1 MRFGYFKHWHQPEF
15 PCQEFMKEQG
25 FDVKQI
31 DYSQP
36 KYLEDFDVAIVEQ
49 NGFNDYIENDEEY
62 IAGWVKRGG
71 ILLFMHQDYQRW
83 APYFLPNEVGYTQLI
98 HRHIPTIGDATKN
111 GDEPYYIYMM
121 PWIEKEG
128 KGLFNVPEK
137 ITPDEM
143 IGWRVCS
150 NTFRII
156 RQYTTPAEML
166 RTAAQSCYL
175 ANPNWDILGSYMDPG
190 VRDGALIL
198 RAKYGKGMF
207 FLNQL
212 LFPEQRPADDDRCLA
227 FWKKYLKNIEAYFER
242 FKKGEP

>member
-98 HRHIPTIGDATKN
+98 HRHIPTIGDATK
-111 GDEPYYIYMM
+111 
-121 PWIEKEG
+121 EKTEFNLG
-128 KGLFNVPEK
+128 KN
-137 ITPDEM
+137 
-143 IGWRVCS
+143 
-150 NTFRII
+150 
-156 RQYTTPAEML
+156 
-166 RTAAQSCYL
+166 
-175 ANPNWDILGSYMDPG
+175 
-190 VRDGALIL
+190 
-198 RAKYGKGMF
+198 
-207 FLNQL
+207 FL
-212 LFPEQRPADDDRCLA
+212 
-227 FWKKYLKNIEAYFER
+227 
-242 FKKGEP
+242 